1 MKPVPKRR
9 AARLAWTAIA
19 AGLALSAA
27 AVASSATVMK
37 NPLYGDPTHP
47 DLSGMWN
54 PEYAYFGPPIGDG
67 AGPPGPPPGAPRAGP
82 PAAAAPAGA
91 RADALAGARGGAPAG
106 ARADAPAGAA
116 PGAGGPPA
124 GRPPAMMYRPPM
136 PQLTPAYAKKYAE
149 WRKKFETGEQDP
161 DTVTRC
167 LAFGLA
173 RFGTMPMEIIQT
185 PGQITMNLGVLH
197 DIRRIYMDGI
207 GHTTGADPSFNGDS
221 VGHWD
226 GETLVVETNNVRAG
240 TLDRDGVPYS
250 DKLTAVERIRR
261 VSPTRLE
268 IETTLT
274 DPEAFV
280 VPFTIKRAYVPMPP
294 GSRFEEYLCENNRD
308 L

>member
-1 MKPVPKRR
+1 MKPT
-9 AARLAWTAIA
+9 ARSVWMAS
-19 AGLALSAA
+19 LALSAVS
-27 AVASSATVMK
+27 AVWGATAMK
-37 NPLYGDPTHP
+37 DPLYGDPSHP
-47 DLSGMWN
+47 NISGMWN
-54 PEYAYFGPPIGDG
+54 PEYAYFGPPVGD
-67 AGPPGPPPGAPRAGP
+67 APKPPGPPPGA
-82 PAAAAPAGA
+82 
-91 RADALAGARGGAPAG
+91 GGQG
-106 ARADAPAGAA
+106 K
-116 PGAGGPPA
+116 
-124 GRPPAMMYRPPM
+124 PPAMPYRPPM
-136 PQLTPAYAKKYAE
+136 PQLTPPYAKRYAE

-167 LAFGLA
+167 LAFGVA
-173 RFGTMPMEIIQT
+173 RFGTMPMEIVQT

-221 VGHWD
+221 VGRWEGD
-226 GETLVVETNNVRAG
+226 TLVVETNNVRAA
-240 TLDRDGVPYS
+240 TIDREGVPYS

-274 DPEAFV
+274 DPEAFLA
-280 VPFTIKRAYVPMPP
+280 PFTIKRAYTPMPA